1 MLLNLILMQFIL
13 FLTLTIVKLSNH
25 LDEKPNLCKF
35 EGFLIQFSQM
45 SAFFWL
51 SALGHNVQKTFK
63 KMRPVSKQRRYKLG
77 IIDDNYRWYALYAW
91 GVPLVVS
98 FITILMQFCL
108 SEEKTEKYYVP
119 GIGKHACFLEPKWG
133 MLFYFHII
141 NGPVMVYLE
150 IRTLL
155 KIVSKMTS
163 YLTFVSLDHYFWI
176 FHLFHMEHL
185 LWSLFASQ

>member
-1 MLLNLILMQFIL
+1 MQFIL

-63 KMRPVSKQRRYKLG
+63 KMRPVSTHRRRYKLG
-77 IIDDNYRWYALYAW
+77 IIDDNYKWYALYAW
-91 GVPLVVS
+91 GIPLVVS
-98 FITILMQFCL
+98 FITILMQYRL
-108 SEEKTEKYYVP
+108 PEEKTEKYYVP
-119 GIGKHACFLEPKWG
+119 PGIGENACFLEPKWG

-141 NGPVMVYLE
+141 NGPIMVYLE
-150 IRTLL
+150 IKTLL
-155 KIVSKMTS
+155 KVVSKMTKQLS
-163 YLTFVSLDHYFWI
+163 TFVSLDHYFWI
-176 FHLFHMEHL
+176 LYLFHMEHL
-185 LWSLFASQ
+185 LWSLFTSK